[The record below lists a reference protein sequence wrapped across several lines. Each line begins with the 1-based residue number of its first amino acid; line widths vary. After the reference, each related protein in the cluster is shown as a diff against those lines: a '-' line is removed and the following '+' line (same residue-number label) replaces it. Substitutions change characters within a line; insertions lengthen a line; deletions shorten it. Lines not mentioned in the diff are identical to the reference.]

1 MRKNERLASRE
12 RSSRFD
18 SSCLL
23 SSAWMQAGPSI
34 LTFISLSI
42 RHSLLS
48 KSQTDFDLCKHVIPF
63 VPVPV
68 YNFYLIKSAHG
79 RSQDE
84 QALWEVF
91 YTYKATQEQRSSVS
105 DFV

>member
-23 SSAWMQAGPSI
+23 VSAWMQAGPSI

-63 VPVPV
+63 VPVSV
-68 YNFYLIKSAHG
+68 CDNFYLIKSAHG

-84 QALWEVF
+84 QASWEGF
-91 YTYKATQEQRSSVS
+91 
-105 DFV
+105 